1 MIIHIIKR
9 DRRKVP
15 FNVEKIANAI
25 FKAAQSCGG
34 TDMTTAM
41 EVAAEVCRLY
51 EEKNGNKI
59 PSVEEIQDLVE
70 KVLIEKGHA
79 KTAKAYILYRYERT
93 RSREMKTNLMCVL
106 NELTFSD
113 AKDSDIKREN
123 ANIDGDTAMGTMLK
137 YGSVSAKEYYGM
149 YVLDPKHSKAHRNGD
164 IHIHD
169 LDFYTL
175 TTTCTQID
183 LKRLFSKGFST
194 GHGFLRQPN
203 DISSYSALACIA
215 IQSNQNDQHGGQSIP
230 TFDYAMAD
238 GIKKTYAAKY
248 IQNVGRALE
257 LIAGVENGV
266 DAGKKIKAD
275 MLEKYNLIPNLAG
288 DNGYLEKEAELLLEY
303 TDKDTAKRI
312 QEFSKKNAEKET
324 DRAAY
329 QAMEALI
336 HNLNT
341 MNSRAGA
348 QTPFS
353 SINYGTDTS
362 PEGRMVIKNVLLAQE
377 AGLGNGETP
386 IFPIH
391 IFKIKEGVNYNPTDP
406 NYDLFKL
413 ACRVSAKRLFPNF
426 AFIDAPFNL
435 QYYKEGQP
443 DTEIAYMGCRTR
455 VIGNNYDKNK
465 EIVTG
470 RGNLSFTSINLPR
483 LAIKANHNVGLFF
496 DMLEEMMDLAI
507 DQLMHRY
514 HIQAQKRVRNY
525 PFLMGQGIWIDS
537 DKLNPDDTVGE
548 VLKHGTLSVGF
559 IGLAETLKAL
569 IGSHHGESEDAKE
582 LGLEII
588 TAMRERLDEESKRTG
603 LNFSLLATPAE
614 GLSGR
619 FVRRDAKNYG
629 IIEGVTD
636 RDYYTNSFHV
646 PVYYPI
652 SAYEKVKIEAP
663 YHELTNAGHISYIEL
678 DGDPLENLSAF
689 EKIVRCMKE
698 SGIGYGAINHPVDRD
713 PCCGYTGII
722 GEVCPCCGRSE
733 HNAAVA
739 FDRIRR
745 ITGYLV
751 GTLDRFNNGK
761 RAEEHDRIKHTI

>member
-1 MIIHIIKR
+1 MIIHIMKR
-9 DRRKVP
+9 DGRKVP
-15 FNVEKIANAI
+15 FNIEKIANAI
-25 FKAAQSCGG
+25 FRAAQSCGG
-34 TDMTTAM
+34 TDFNTAM
-41 EVAAEVCRLY
+41 EVAVEVCKLY
-51 EEKNGNKI
+51 EKENQKKV
-59 PSVEEIQDLVE
+59 PTVEEIQDLVE

-106 NELTFSD
+106 NELTFSS
-113 AKDSDIKREN
+113 AKESDIKREN

-183 LKRLFSKGFST
+183 LKKLFTNGFST
-194 GHGFLRQPN
+194 GHGFLREPN

-215 IQSNQNDQHGGQSIP
+215 IQSNQNDQHGGQSVP
-230 TFDYAMAD
+230 TFDYAMSD
-238 GIKKTYAAKY
+238 GVKKTYASRY
-248 IQNVGRALE
+248 VQNIARALSLIGE
-257 LIAGVENGV
+257 VENEFEIAGNI
-266 DAGKKIKAD
+266 KKEIS
-275 MLEKYNLIPNLAG
+275 EKYNLIPNLAN
-288 DNGYLEKEAELLLEY
+288 DNGYQEKEYELLVQY
-303 TDKDTAKRI
+303 TDDETAEKI
-312 QEFSKKNAEKET
+312 QKFAVKNAVKET
-324 DRAAY
+324 DRATY

-391 IFKIKEGVNYNPTDP
+391 IFKIKEGINYNPTDL

-426 AFIDAPFNL
+426 SFIDAPFNL
-435 QYYKEGQP
+435 QYYKEGNP

-455 VIGNNYDKNK
+455 VIGNNYDPSR

-483 LAIKANHNVGLFF
+483 LAIKADHNVGAFF
-496 DMLEEMMDLAI
+496 DMLDDMMDLTI
-507 DQLMHRY
+507 DQLMHRFK
-514 HIQAQKRVRNY
+514 IQCQKKVRNF

-537 DKLNPDDTVGE
+537 DKLSSDDSIEE

-569 IGSHHGESEDAKE
+569 IGKHHGESEEARE
-582 LGLEII
+582 LGLEIV
-588 TAMRERLDEESKRTG
+588 TAMRKRLDEEAKRTG

-619 FVRRDAKNYG
+619 FVRMDAKKYG

-636 RDYYTNSFHV
+636 REYYTNSFHV

-652 SAYEKVKIEAP
+652 SAFEKINIEAP

-678 DGDPLENLSAF
+678 DGDPLENLNAF

-722 GEVCPCCGRSE
+722 GETCPCCGRKEDSD
-733 HNAAVA
+733 NIA

-761 RAEEHDRIKHTI
+761 RAEEHDRVKHNV